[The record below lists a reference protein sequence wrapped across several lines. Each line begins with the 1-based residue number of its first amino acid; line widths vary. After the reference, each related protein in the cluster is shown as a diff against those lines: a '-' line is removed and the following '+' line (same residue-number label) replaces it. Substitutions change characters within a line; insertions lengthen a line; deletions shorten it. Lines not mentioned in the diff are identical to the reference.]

1 MASDEEFAELV
12 FLPLQ
17 IAQVYAQD
25 NLDAAKARD
34 SYVRA
39 GEWYKQEEA
48 NAYAPPLHPL
58 PLRALLDA

>member
-1 MASDEEFAELV
+1 MDERGDLCPSADNSTYV
-12 FLPLQ
+12 TSQ

-25 NLDAAKARD
+25 NLDVAKARD

-48 NAYAPPLHPL
+48 NA
-58 PLRALLDA
+58 